1 MIRRCATLLM
11 LLAAC
16 LLAQGLTTT
25 ATKDDWEEIN
35 FEFNYSILT
44 DGYPSLLRLAEL
56 LQKNPTYK
64 VKVEGHADQIG
75 SHPYNDKLAQARANA
90 VKEFLVR
97 YGARASQVDAV
108 GFGKRQLKVD
118 NMAPPSRFMN
128 RRAVLTVTDGQ
139 GRVVG
144 AGGIGDA
151 IRAIEGAQMKDC
163 CSEVLKKLDK
173 LDEIVGLLKDLK
185 AENQKL
191 RDEMAA
197 LRNAQ
202 AGLKGD
208 VEKLAQAPPRP
219 AEPPP
224 APAAPP
230 RAIEQVAREAAKEAV
245 KEAKAAEPGGKKFS
259 LLGMNIGPDMTGNVT
274 FTGKGRFFAPFNSSH
289 AVQAEGEYLYYRD
302 RQEGQFD
309 IGLVNRYKNFQA
321 GLFSSFKYANLR
333 EYQQGGTLGQGAVT
347 LDYLFSRGRV
357 GAFGTKGFLDNK
369 VLGRR
374 VLGPNIFEES
384 YLKIVDQIGG
394 STQIGL
400 RGDSY
405 IEGNLGALFRRGG
418 SNRPGGMVRFVQPIN
433 SLWAFTVEA
442 GLNETLLGQN
452 DSGRVVFGIQL
463 GNWVRPKQ
471 FRELTHPAPV
481 DIPRV
486 RYEVLKRRVRTGNDA
501 PVADAGADQTVRP
514 GTVVTLDGSGSFDPD
529 GDPITFEWTQ
539 IGGPAV
545 ALTGRNTARATFTAG
560 ENQNYAFRLTVRDD
574 HGGQGIDR
582 VAVIALANDR
592 VRITRFTATPT
603 RIRAGESVTLVW
615 EIVNATEAEIS
626 GLGRVDPRNGTS
638 TVAPDQTTTYRLT
651 ARNPNSEVS
660 ETVTVVVDR
669 PEPRILRFQATPV
682 TINAGQASTLGW
694 ETENADTVTITG
706 IGNVSRS
713 GSTTVSPT
721 ATTTFT
727 LTARNRFGEVSSTV
741 TITVAPIQMPRIIRF
756 AANPIEI
763 LMGEQSN
770 LLWQVENATDVTISG
785 IGRVEPL
792 GSSAV
797 SPADTTTYTITAR
810 NSAGEVSATAVVTV
824 VKPVKILN
832 FAAEPTVTAF
842 RGDPV
847 VLRWTTENATEVVIT
862 NVGAVPLNGTVTVN
876 PTQDT
881 TYTLIAYGKR
891 STAEAFVLVRV
902 GPPRPPSNRPPVAN
916 AGPDIETN
924 NSLVVPLDGTRSFD
938 PDGDP
943 LTFSWRSLTPFPTE
957 IYGGSSATPQVR
969 LPGNGTFIF
978 ELTVTDPGGLTSRDT
993 VQVTVQLRHP

>member
-1 MIRRCATLLM
+1 
-11 LLAAC
+11 
-16 LLAQGLTTT
+16 
-25 ATKDDWEEIN
+25 
-35 FEFNYSILT
+35 
-44 DGYPSLLRLAEL
+44 
-56 LQKNPTYK
+56 
-64 VKVEGHADQIG
+64 
-75 SHPYNDKLAQARANA
+75 
-90 VKEFLVR
+90 
-97 YGARASQVDAV
+97 
-108 GFGKRQLKVD
+108 
-118 NMAPPSRFMN
+118 
-128 RRAVLTVTDGQ
+128 
-139 GRVVG
+139 
-144 AGGIGDA
+144 
-151 IRAIEGAQMKDC
+151 
-163 CSEVLKKLDK
+163 
-173 LDEIVGLLKDLK
+173 
-185 AENQKL
+185 
-191 RDEMAA
+191 
-197 LRNAQ
+197 
-202 AGLKGD
+202 
-208 VEKLAQAPPRP
+208 
-219 AEPPP
+219 
-224 APAAPP
+224 
-230 RAIEQVAREAAKEAV
+230 
-245 KEAKAAEPGGKKFS
+245 
-259 LLGMNIGPDMTGNVT
+259 
-274 FTGKGRFFAPFNSSH
+274 
-289 AVQAEGEYLYYRD
+289 
-302 RQEGQFD
+302 
-309 IGLVNRYKNFQA
+309 
-321 GLFSSFKYANLR
+321 
-333 EYQQGGTLGQGAVT
+333 
-347 LDYLFSRGRV
+347 
-357 GAFGTKGFLDNK
+357 
-369 VLGRR
+369 
-374 VLGPNIFEES
+374 
-384 YLKIVDQIGG
+384 
-394 STQIGL
+394 
-400 RGDSY
+400 
-405 IEGNLGALFRRGG
+405 
-418 SNRPGGMVRFVQPIN
+418 
-433 SLWAFTVEA
+433 
-442 GLNETLLGQN
+442 
-452 DSGRVVFGIQL
+452 
-463 GNWVRPKQ
+463 
-471 FRELTHPAPV
+471 
-481 DIPRV
+481 
-486 RYEVLKRRVRTGNDA
+486 
-501 PVADAGADQTVRP
+501 
-514 GTVVTLDGSGSFDPD
+514 
-529 GDPITFEWTQ
+529 
-539 IGGPAV
+539 
-545 ALTGRNTARATFTAG
+545 
-560 ENQNYAFRLTVRDD
+560 
-574 HGGQGIDR
+574 
-582 VAVIALANDR
+582 
-592 VRITRFTATPT
+592 
-603 RIRAGESVTLVW
+603 VTLVW